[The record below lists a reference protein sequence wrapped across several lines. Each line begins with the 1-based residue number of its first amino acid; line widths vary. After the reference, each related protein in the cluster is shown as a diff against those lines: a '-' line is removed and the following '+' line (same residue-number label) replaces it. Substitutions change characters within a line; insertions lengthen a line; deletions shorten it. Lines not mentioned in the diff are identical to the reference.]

1 MPIVPALT
9 GPRATPLAGD
19 ATAPGLA
26 FVGLRL
32 TDGSLVLELERD
44 GEAARSRLEPAS
56 GFSPADG
63 VLVQHDLLTEP
74 LAGTCRPAP
83 RCGPATTRARRSCS
97 ALLVR
102 EPDCVDGS
110 APLPRPGPTSRYR
123 LDLLHIGAEGAS
135 HAAE

>member
-32 TDGSLVLELERD
+32 TDGSLVLELERG

-63 VLVQHDLLTEP
+63 VLAQHD
-74 LAGTCRPAP
+74 AG
-83 RCGPATTRARRSCS
+83 
-97 ALLVR
+97 
-102 EPDCVDGS
+102 
-110 APLPRPGPTSRYR
+110 
-123 LDLLHIGAEGAS
+123 GAS
-135 HAAE
+135 GVCYAAAGSPGASRRGAPCRGGGWVTVTC

>member
-1 MPIVPALT
+1 MPMVPALT

-32 TDGSLVLELERD
+32 TDGSLVLELERG

-63 VLVQHDLLTEP
+63 VLAQHDLLAAPRGFVTRLQAARELAVGEP
-74 LAGTCRPAP
+74 LAGA
-83 RCGPATTRARRSCS
+83 G
-97 ALLVR
+97 V
-102 EPDCVDGS
+102 G
-110 APLPRPGPTSRYR
+110 
-123 LDLLHIGAEGAS
+123 
-135 HAAE
+135 